1 MDGPP
6 LTQDEAKA
14 LRRSEVER
22 ERRERRALR
31 ERARRRAQATDVE
44 RLAQVFREGRA
55 IRPLLGASRFMS
67 RRGLKVL
74 RDLALA
80 GDLSALR
87 IMSDMVKTLAL
98 LEFSVRERE
107 AKERGVELERPFRQ
121 VTAVWPNESEKC

>member
-1 MDGPP
+1 
-6 LTQDEAKA
+6 
-14 LRRSEVER
+14 
-22 ERRERRALR
+22 
-31 ERARRRAQATDVE
+31 
-44 RLAQVFREGRA
+44 
-55 IRPLLGASRFMS
+55 MS